1 MNRSKLIEWLLENDC
16 PWDFMVDDNGWVV
29 DTCTLIFSPS
39 TKEENNDNSESSYL
53 ATPQRQAAQVQETCT
68 HHTGSKKT
76 N

>member
-39 TKEENNDNSESSYL
+39 TKEKNNDNSESS
-53 ATPQRQAAQVQETCT
+53 
-68 HHTGSKKT
+68 
-76 N
+76 